1 MVFLRGVGICIL
13 WLIAPSAALAA
24 GAWLLAGNLLGAI
37 IAGAVAWAAMR
48 GIVAL
53 GDGLPA

>member
-1 MVFLRGVGICIL
+1 MRGIGICIL

-24 GAWLLAGNLLGAI
+24 GAFLLGGNLLGAVV
-37 IAGAVAWAAMR
+37 AGVVAWAAIR
-48 GIVAL
+48 GIAAL